1 MYVVFFYKL
10 YSNKL
15 NSILFFLHM
24 VCNILQKVASLGS
37 KKIDSILMNL
47 KCFIIFFAT
56 IFCSSS
62 RGDPIRSLTML
73 CCCSHAILRYL
84 ATTRNVADHWWVTK
98 NSCRPKAKRN
108 FKVLTFDCINNQV
121 LIAMILITLLS
132 WWGVYM
138 HLRVMGLG
146 EACHLSQCPWQ
157 LPQQVTRC
165 VMGQLDFLLEPN
177 NSRVSHVWMTRLL
190 MTGHLKIN

>member
-1 MYVVFFYKL
+1 M
-10 YSNKL
+10 
-15 NSILFFLHM
+15 
-24 VCNILQKVASLGS
+24 
-37 KKIDSILMNL
+37 
-47 KCFIIFFAT
+47 

-121 LIAMILITLLS
+121 LIAMILITLITQLMRC
-132 WWGVYM
+132 V

-157 LPQQVTRC
+157 LPWQVTRC
-165 VMGQLDFLLEPN
+165 VMGQLDFFVGTPN

-190 MTGHLKIN
+190 TTRHLKIN